1 MFCEKLFV
9 YIHKLGS
16 FVALLLL
23 VFSLCSCQSNSK
35 SLRNLSKDDRNNTKY
50 KGHFKVGSQYN
61 IKGKPYKPKKYNK
74 YSKVGKASWYGH
86 KDGSHGKKTA
96 NGDIYNK
103 HLLTAAHP
111 TLHMPCLVK
120 VKNLENGK
128 SVIVLVNDRGPYSG
142 GREIDVSEKAAVLL
156 GFKNKGVAQVKIQY
170 LHSETQ
176 KLLNTFGLTDKEGFT
191 SKKSLP
197 NKKCS
202 VNCHVKLVN
211 LKYGYNVDS

>member
-1 MFCEKLFV
+1 
-9 YIHKLGS
+9 
-16 FVALLLL
+16 
-23 VFSLCSCQSNSK
+23 
-35 SLRNLSKDDRNNTKY
+35 
-50 KGHFKVGSQYN
+50 
-61 IKGKPYKPKKYNK
+61 
-74 YSKVGKASWYGH
+74 
-86 KDGSHGKKTA
+86 
-96 NGDIYNK
+96 
-103 HLLTAAHP
+103 
-111 TLHMPCLVK
+111 MPCLVK